1 MKDTHPKIAYIFDY
15 NDRAR
20 SVELKPV
27 AIIAISVTIL
37 SGDETI
43 DVYYEDGTVEYFDS
57 SDNRIEDH
65 FDGNYV
71 VLGDKLK
78 EWYRFNKFLGGLY
91 ISYARL
97 EEFTK

>member
-1 MKDTHPKIAYIFDY
+1 MKNTHPKRTYIFDY
-15 NDRAR
+15 GNRAR

-57 SDNRIEDH
+57 SDNRREDN

-71 VLGDKLK
+71 VMGDKLK
-78 EWYRFNKFLGGLY
+78 EWYRYTKFSGRLY
-91 ISYARL
+91 ISYARQ

>member
-1 MKDTHPKIAYIFDY
+1 MENTHPKIAYIFDY
-15 NDRAR
+15 KDKVHP
-20 SVELKPV
+20 VELKSCG
-27 AIIAISVTIL
+27 ILAISVTIL

-57 SDNRIEDH
+57 SDNRIEDR

-78 EWYRFNKFLGGLY
+78 EWYKFSKFLGRLY
-91 ISYARL
+91 KSYARQ